1 MSIYITHF
9 DEQSKVQ
16 HLSADGDAIGL
27 GALVALAPEPG
38 YKVDLEDYVAH
49 AIAGRKYRV
58 IGIEALNSAYNE
70 RLGIEL
76 ERNARRQIN
85 AGKERW
91 YAAVKLAVVLTNEDG
106 SLARIDKSPGETFLE
121 RYLRCT
127 VPAEILSV
135 LDAGNGK
142 EPVADVDYS
151 ISTYEHLYPKYQAL
165 DQTCDEWSN
174 RPTACL
180 ALFLLSD
187 QQVRV
192 QLKTSVTAKGQLT
205 TAKLMQLAKRE
216 RWIEKA
222 VPADA
227 YFTDPFPEFAPYR
240 QEVNYD
246 EIAQELTALHKAGE
260 L

>member
-1 MSIYITHF
+1 MSIYTTF
-9 DEQSKVQ
+9 FADKAQVQ
-16 HLSADGDAIGL
+16 HRSADGQAIAL
-27 GALVALAPEPG
+27 GALVKVNLGYKFDMERYFRDALAG
-38 YKVDLEDYVAH
+38 YQ
-49 AIAGRKYRV
+49 YRV
-58 IGIEALNSAYNE
+58 VGLEAVPSSHRE
-70 RLGIEL
+70 RLGIERDRVANQ
-76 ERNARRQIN
+76 EIA

-91 YAAVKLAVVLTNEDG
+91 YAAVSLAAVLTNEDG
-106 SLARIDKSPGETFLE
+106 SLARIRKSPCETFLE
-121 RYLRCT
+121 RYLRCA
-127 VPAEILSV
+127 VPADILDMV
-135 LDAGNGK
+135 EPGNGK
-142 EPVADVDYS
+142 EPVGDVDYS
-151 ISTYEHLYPKYQAL
+151 ISPYEHLYPKYQAL

-192 QLKTSVTAKGQLT
+192 QLKMSVTAKGQLT
-205 TAKLMQLAKRE
+205 TAKLKQLAQRE

-222 VPADA
+222 VPAFS

>member
-1 MSIYITHF
+1 MSIYIAHF

-16 HLSADGDAIGL
+16 HLSADGEEIAL
-27 GALVALAPEPG
+27 GALVALASEPI
-38 YKVDLEDYVAH
+38 YKVDLEDYVTT
-49 AIAGRKYRV
+49 AIAGKKYRV

-76 ERNARRQIN
+76 DGNARRQIN

-91 YAAVKLAVVLTNEDG
+91 FAAVRLAVVLTSEDG
-106 SLARIDKSPGETFLE
+106 SLARIDKGPGETFLE
-121 RYLRCT
+121 RNLRCT
-127 VPAEILSV
+127 VPAEILRV

-142 EPVADVDYS
+142 EPEADVDYS
-151 ISTYEHLYPKYQAL
+151 ISPYEHLYPKYQAL
-165 DQTCDEWSN
+165 DHTCDEWSN

-192 QLKTSVTAKGQLT
+192 QLKRSVTTKGLLT
-205 TAKLMQLAKRE
+205 TAKLKQLAHRE
-216 RWIEKA
+216 RWIEEA

-227 YFTDPFPEFAPYR
+227 YFTDPFPEFTPYR
-240 QEVNYD
+240 QEVNYE